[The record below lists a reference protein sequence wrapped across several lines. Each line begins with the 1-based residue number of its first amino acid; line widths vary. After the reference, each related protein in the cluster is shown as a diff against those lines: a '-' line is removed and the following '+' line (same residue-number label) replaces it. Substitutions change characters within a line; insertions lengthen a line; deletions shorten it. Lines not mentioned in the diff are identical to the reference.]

1 MAKLLSY
8 NFYQV
13 LLGYFTSHLVYHHI
27 KVPGGYRV
35 GEAKKGEKNQGM
47 CLRASR
53 QSGNLSLYLVEL
65 KQYKD
70 HFLYCW
76 KHLDICTNLIN
87 ARMWLLFVLSQ
98 LFLRRRCCSCSTD
111 VSIMPHW
118 VQEFAYY
125 QGLPCLG
132 MLIKSFH
139 WRLRDP
145 SPLEVVLKARKMNTH
160 WAALPWST
168 QVGSCRRAAADGAKH
183 WNYIKPNP
191 KLKLHLSY
199 TPPQK
204 MWAWTLTSES
214 TWLPDPPAVTPFL
227 SVLSACWRSSSIA
240 QSTSKLS

>member
-35 GEAKKGEKNQGM
+35 GEAKKGEKNQRM

-132 MLIKSFH
+132 MLMKSFH
-139 WRLRDP
+139 WRLRDQ
-145 SPLEVVLKARKMNTH
+145 SPLEVILKDIGQKNEH
-160 WAALPWST
+160 PLSCSALIHAGGKL
-168 QVGSCRRAAADGAKH
+168 QENRAHALQRQI
-183 WNYIKPNP
+183 IK
-191 KLKLHLSY
+191 
-199 TPPQK
+199 T
-204 MWAWTLTSES
+204 TSNQ
-214 TWLPDPPAVTPFL
+214 T
-227 SVLSACWRSSSIA
+227 RS
-240 QSTSKLS
+240 